1 LFLLA
6 FYWFLLGLTPVL
18 FLFNGYP
25 WLKMAMMAESWV
37 YLPSIG
43 VFILTA
49 VVINKLKRPG
59 KALFIIIIF
68 LLILCS
74 RYNNTLWRNNIS
86 VYQNTLKY
94 LPEDNPVRKN
104 LIYEYLKFGLYDLA
118 FQEIG
123 KFSRSYPDSSER
135 FLLQGDYYY
144 AINVIQEARKNYETA
159 LRLNASDAYARK
171 MLEKIEAENAK

>member
-1 LFLLA
+1 
-6 FYWFLLGLTPVL
+6 
-18 FLFNGYP
+18 
-25 WLKMAMMAESWV
+25 
-37 YLPSIG
+37 
-43 VFILTA
+43 
-49 VVINKLKRPG
+49 
-59 KALFIIIIF
+59 
-68 LLILCS
+68 
-74 RYNNTLWRNNIS
+74 LWRNNIS